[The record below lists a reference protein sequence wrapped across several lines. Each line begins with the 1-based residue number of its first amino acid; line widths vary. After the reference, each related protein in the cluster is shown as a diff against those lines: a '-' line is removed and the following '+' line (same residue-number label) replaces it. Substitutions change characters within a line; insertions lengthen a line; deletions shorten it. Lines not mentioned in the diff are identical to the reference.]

1 MTKKALINPGQTQI
15 YYTSGWELVDGEY
28 KPITTD
34 IQNGQRVAEVVEL
47 GSEFEVA
54 APLYWKDCADNVKA
68 DMYYLD
74 TTTDTITAVPES
86 APYPG

>member
-1 MTKKALINPGQTQI
+1 MAKKALINPGQTQI
-15 YYTSGWELVDGEY
+15 YYVSGWELVDEEY
-28 KPITTD
+28 KPVITD
-34 IQNGQRVAEVVEL
+34 IPNGQRVAEVVES

-54 APLYWKDCADNVKA
+54 TPLYWKDCADNVLA
-68 DMYYLD
+68 DYFYLD